1 MAKKGR
7 ETMSKPQKLPKPL
20 ISVLIICICAIILY
34 GIVRT
39 MTHNESVFEYPGS
52 GFPHLSKNQEI
63 TRLSKEIAAYASPLK
78 GVTTNA
84 GRLAFENIDH
94 FNFMSSIGITGDE
107 YHVKA
112 DVNITKGTCI
122 IKIGNVNYV
131 IKNKG
136 IVVHDS
142 ERLVYTNDVDSIR
155 TITFWAFSYGATDT
169 RIDSDK
175 QTLVLER
182 VSRTTPV
189 FIQISL
195 SDGCS
200 GSIGPWMWIR
210 GME

>member
-1 MAKKGR
+1 
-7 ETMSKPQKLPKPL
+7 MSRLRKLPKSL
-20 ISVLIICICAIILY
+20 MIALIICICAIIIY

-39 MTHNESVFEYPGS
+39 MTHDESVFEYPGN
-52 GFPHLSKNQEI
+52 GFPHLSGDQEI
-63 TRLSKEIAAYASPLK
+63 TMLSKEIAAYSVPFK

-84 GRLAFENIDH
+84 GRLSFENID
-94 FNFMSSIGITGDE
+94 NFDFASSVGITGNE
-107 YHVKA
+107 YHVKFS
-112 DVNITKGTCI
+112 VNITKGTCI
-122 IKIGNVNYV
+122 IKIGNVNYA

-136 IVVHDS
+136 IIVRDG
-142 ERLVYTNDVDSIR
+142 ERLVYVNDVDPIR
-155 TITFWAFSYGATDT
+155 TITFWAFSYGDTDT

-175 QTLVLER
+175 QTLALEK

-195 SDGCS
+195 NDGCT